1 MKEVMQEMIDEW
13 GMTNMDWMGY
23 TLEEGEFFSFHHLIV
38 PKRFGGKVEVNNG
51 AILIKQASH
60 EYLHAIEMVE
70 RKLFEEITWVLR
82 EINEQRYMPTKEQ
95 LIRIQ
100 QVLNYFESKYQNLYT
115 RQGKPVIKNRYLRR
129 EYLR

>member
-1 MKEVMQEMIDEW
+1 MKEVTQEMIDEW
-13 GMTNMDWMGY
+13 RMTNMDWMGY

-60 EYLHAIEMVE
+60 DYLHVIERTE

-95 LIRIQ
+95 LQRIR
-100 QVLNYFESKYQNLYT
+100 QVLEYFENRYMNMYT
-115 RQGKPVIKNRYLRR
+115 REGKPLIKYRYLRR
-129 EYLR
+129 YYD